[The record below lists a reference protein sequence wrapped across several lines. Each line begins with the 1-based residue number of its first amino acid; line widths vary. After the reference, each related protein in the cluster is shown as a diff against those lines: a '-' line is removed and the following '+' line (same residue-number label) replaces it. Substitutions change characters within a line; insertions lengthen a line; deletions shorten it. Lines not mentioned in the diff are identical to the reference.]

1 MAQYAQNHDQFI
13 QEVLNFDGV
22 VLVDFYADRCG
33 PCRMLSPI
41 VDELTQLY
49 EGNDKVKII
58 KVNVDE
64 NPDTAGEYGIMSIPA
79 VLTFKWWELKYN
91 DVWVQMKEVYE
102 NKINMLLE

>member
-41 VDELTQLY
+41 VDELRQ
-49 EGNDKVKII
+49 
-58 KVNVDE
+58 
-64 NPDTAGEYGIMSIPA
+64 
-79 VLTFKWWELKYN
+79 
-91 DVWVQMKEVYE
+91 
-102 NKINMLLE
+102 

>member
-1 MAQYAQNHDQFI
+1 MAQYAQNHDQFT

-41 VDELTQLY
+41 IDELTQAY
-49 EGNDKVKII
+49 EGNDNVKII

-64 NPDTAGEYGIMSIPA
+64 NPDSAGAYGIMSIPA
-79 VLTFKWWELKYN
+79 VLTFK
-91 DVWVQMKEVYE
+91 
-102 NKINMLLE
+102 